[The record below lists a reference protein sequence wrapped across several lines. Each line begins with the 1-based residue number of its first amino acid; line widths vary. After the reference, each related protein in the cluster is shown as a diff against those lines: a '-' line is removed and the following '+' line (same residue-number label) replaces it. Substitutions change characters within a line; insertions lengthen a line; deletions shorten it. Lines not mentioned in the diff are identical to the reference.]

1 MIVNWAGVITGKLTA
16 PGSPVLVMLAP
27 DRGGDHDLNQAA
39 NLVRQLTGRDP
50 AAYTDEAGI
59 TVVYASPA
67 PAYQPPGQE
76 TAS

>member
-1 MIVNWAGVITGKLTA
+1 MNAIRPHAGD
-16 PGSPVLVMLAP
+16 SPVLVMLAP
-27 DRGGDHDLNQAA
+27 AHGGDHDLVQAA

-67 PAYQPPGQE
+67 PAYPQDERQE
-76 TAS
+76 AAS